1 MRHHDKLILAP
12 IDETRCTT
20 PLPAPPVPWSSSGS
34 TGLTSWDALCWAC
47 GETSRLGGRTVA
59 VFVGRTSAATTA
71 AASFG
76 GAAVAYGAIQQTM
89 IDQAEGLA
97 NQIRRYALD
106 HGVELT
112 FVHTHGDMATELLR
126 IASSD
131 HADLIVVGRSTKARH
146 HLAGSLGRRLVGDVM
161 HRSSLSCP
169 DESVAT
175 GDLAF

>member
-1 MRHHDKLILAP
+1 MRQHDK
-12 IDETRCTT
+12 IDPGPHRRDQVHDTST
-20 PLPAPPVPWSSSGS
+20 SSASAVVVVGFDGS
-34 TGLTSWDALCWAC
+34 DTSWDALCWAC

-59 VFVGRTSAATTA
+59 VFVGPTSAATTA

-112 FVHTHGDMATELLR
+112 FVHTHGDAAMELLR

-146 HLAGSLGRRLVGDVM
+146 HLAGSLGRRLVGRRNAPIVVVV
-161 HRSSLSCP
+161 P
-169 DESVAT
+169 
-175 GDLAF
+175 